1 MNFAKLL
8 FFVFLLSALSVAKA
22 AESLMDIAM
31 DLNIEPETGM
41 EFVELIN
48 GEGGICSDW
57 IADKGWEEGDNK
69 KKDGGFFFVQVGS
82 GIIAAPP
89 GHKNYINSRQ
99 NAFSKAM
106 LTAKGNIISSIAQ
119 TVESELMLSV
129 KQGSFTEDESIKKNK
144 LMSSFNKAVDL
155 LNAELDEHLKE
166 KGLINA
172 TEAEKESLAKQKLIG
187 ILNSEK
193 FRQITQ
199 TSAAQ
204 SLRGVRRIFV
214 NESIM
219 KGEQGEICVVALY
232 STKTMQLADAIVS
245 GDFSLAPKGKKGK
258 KLKDQI
264 PNKKTQDGLR
274 QLLTTYGVEMLR
286 DEEGEFNLVSY
297 AQAGPQTKS
306 KTSLKIAYDQSK
318 IKASAQLASFANE
331 NASLKERQES
341 SEASNEYGND
351 VIDYSSVAAY
361 EKDLQSITDPI
372 VLEGLK
378 RFGKWAAK
386 HPATGQ
392 IVTGSIMVWSASSAK
407 AAQKSQTTLISDSV
421 SDESQ
426 TFDQADSFS
435 GSSAG
440 GSSENDF

>member
-1 MNFAKLL
+1 
-8 FFVFLLSALSVAKA
+8 
-22 AESLMDIAM
+22 
-31 DLNIEPETGM
+31 
-41 EFVELIN
+41 
-48 GEGGICSDW
+48 
-57 IADKGWEEGDNK
+57 
-69 KKDGGFFFVQVGS
+69 
-82 GIIAAPP
+82 
-89 GHKNYINSRQ
+89 
-99 NAFSKAM
+99 M

-219 KGEQGEICVVALY
+219 KGEQGEICVDAFY

-407 AAQKSQTTLISDSV
+407 AAQKSQTTLISDSA

-440 GSSENDF
+440 GSSEDDF